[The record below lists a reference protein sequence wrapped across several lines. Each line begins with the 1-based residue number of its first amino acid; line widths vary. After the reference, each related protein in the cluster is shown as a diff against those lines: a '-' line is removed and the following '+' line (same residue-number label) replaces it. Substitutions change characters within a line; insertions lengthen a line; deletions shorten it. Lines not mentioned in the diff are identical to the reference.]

1 MCPALFDVGEHAKVV
16 IISVTEGQDKPL
28 KYPHMFAVA
37 DLVIVNKTDLLPYVD
52 FDVETFTGYA
62 QSLNRTAEIMP
73 CRSSQ
78 ATASMPGMPGSTQ
91 RSAGSDLRPE
101 LLDVIRD
108 RMLRTGKLH
117 K

>member
-1 MCPALFDVGEHAKVV
+1 M

-52 FDVETFTGYA
+52 FDLETFTGYA
-62 QSLNRTAEIMP
+62 QSLNRTAEIMALSVKSGDGLDAWYAWLQH
-73 CRSSQ
+73 RS
-78 ATASMPGMPGSTQ
+78 P
-91 RSAGSDLRPE
+91 GSDLRPE

-108 RMLRTGKLH
+108 QMLRTGKLH